1 MLKNKQQ
8 AGHIA
13 DLSRREREIMDIIFS
28 LQEATVTEVLE
39 AMEDPPSYS
48 AVRST
53 LNIMQS
59 KGHLTHR
66 HDGNRYVY
74 LPTTD
79 LKVARSSAL
88 DHVLKTFFGDSTA
101 DAVTALLEERG
112 KKLSE
117 QELARLSTMI
127 RRARKEGR

>member
-1 MLKNKQQ
+1 MVKNKQKPDP
-8 AGHIA
+8 AS
-13 DLSRREREIMDIIFS
+13 DLSRREREIMDIIYS
-28 LQEATVTEVLE
+28 RQEATVSDVLQE
-39 AMEDPPSYS
+39 MGDPPSYS

-53 LNIMQS
+53 LNIMQT
-59 KGHLTHR
+59 KGYLTHR

-74 LPTTD
+74 LSTTD
-79 LKVARSSAL
+79 LKSARTSAL

-112 KKLSE
+112 TKLSE
-117 QELARLSTMI
+117 KELAKLSSMI